1 MTSRFH
7 CDYCD
12 VTCGR
17 PADWQRH
24 ISTKKHNQAQNND
37 SKNTQR
43 FICLECDY
51 KCGKNSILERHK
63 MSNRHKLRIKT
74 KNEMELHDNM
84 SSNNPSYTKLQSQS
98 QCVEITRSESE
109 ITHSE
114 SENSRLDYM
123 TIILELMKQ
132 TNELKNFIIEQAS
145 EHKKETMEIVNK
157 VIENVKPATTNNN
170 NTVNGNVNN
179 NQKFNINVF
188 LNEQCK
194 NAMNLSDFIN
204 KIEVSREDLENNAQ
218 LGFVGGISKIFLDNL
233 RQLSIN
239 ERPIH
244 CTDLKRETMYIKDD
258 DKWTK
263 ETGPGKLNTVIQ
275 RISQKSTRT
284 LLDWKKVNPD
294 YNDNDSEFSTR
305 CIVIQRNSMAGHD
318 RDTYYPKVIKMI
330 AKEVVV

>member
-218 LGFVGGISKIFLDNL
+218 LGFVGGISKIFLDTL

-263 ETGPGKLNTVIQ
+263 ETGPAKLNTVIQ

-318 RDTYYPKVIKMI
+318 RETYYPKVIRVI
-330 AKEVVV
+330 AKEVTI